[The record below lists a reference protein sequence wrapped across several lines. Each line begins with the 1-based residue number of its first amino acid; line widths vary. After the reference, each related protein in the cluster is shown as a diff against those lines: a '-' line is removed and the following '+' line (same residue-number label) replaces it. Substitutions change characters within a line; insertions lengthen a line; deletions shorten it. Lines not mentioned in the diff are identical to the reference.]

1 MGVKMVGVF
10 FSVLYEKIEEVS
22 LYVYIYTRE
31 KVERERM

>member
-1 MGVKMVGVF
+1 MVGVF